1 MKYKCHGVT
10 TIRIILLSVNPRTTV
25 VTSDQLTTVFLHF
38 SVTKTM
44 AVASQLTTTIIY
56 TSINLQI
63 TGPVLLIN
71 YCSITGQAFCGHTHV
86 PRPRV
91 TEYWTCF
98 LVNTHKHMFFR
109 GVTRSGQNYGG
120 RYKELDKNNIYR
132 WHVIFKYDLLPA
144 NTSVLYALKISR
156 WEIWYLH
163 KITVLSFCNS
173 QLSLVMIPK
182 VWGVPNTQCPRR
194 EAGHI

>member
-1 MKYKCHGVT
+1 MINSKNRIKTLKMICCTSSYKSCVRGNNKDFINEIQVSWGHNHQNHSLISEPSHYCSHEWPVDHCFSS
-10 TIRIILLSVNPRTTV
+10 LLC
-25 VTSDQLTTVFLHF
+25 DQNNGRGLTTYNHHYLHIYK
-38 SVTKTM
+38 SVH
-44 AVASQLTTTIIY
+44 
-56 TSINLQI
+56 LQI

-120 RYKELDKNNIYR
+120 RYKELDKNNSYR
-132 WHVIFKYDLLPA
+132 WQGD
-144 NTSVLYALKISR
+144 
-156 WEIWYLH
+156 
-163 KITVLSFCNS
+163 
-173 QLSLVMIPK
+173 M
-182 VWGVPNTQCPRR
+182 
-194 EAGHI
+194 